1 MSEWISVADCKTCK
15 ETHIEYKKEGFNIP
29 LKCSTCFPGVHSY
42 NKATYIV
49 YNGCSDQYI
58 VGNNGIIG
66 LNILAINS
74 ILDDHEVIN
83 CQDRIEIR
91 EEVRYL
97 SNLVNK
103 ITRAKAEK
111 K

>member
-1 MSEWISVADCKTCK
+1 M
-15 ETHIEYKKEGFNIP
+15 
-29 LKCSTCFPGVHSY
+29 KCDTCFPGVHPY

-66 LNILAINS
+66 LNIIAINS
-74 ILDDHEVIN
+74 ILDDYKVVAGS
-83 CQDRIEIR
+83 DRISIR

-97 SNLVNK
+97 SNLVLK
-103 ITRAKAEK
+103 IVKAKAKAEK
-111 K
+111 GK